1 MDRKSAASSGR
12 SGKKEFSVKGLVMA
26 GIWIFAEQA
35 RHTLELLQA
44 AQTIVE
50 AGMGGEIAAF
60 SWPGGPAPDE
70 LGAGGADEVLMLP
83 PLAGDQPLEAYAPAI
98 LKEARQVRPD
108 LLLFAATARGKDLA
122 ARIAAGLDAGLCSGC
137 ISLRWDKESKTLE
150 MERLLY
156 GGAAVHRIAPLAFP
170 VLAAVPPGTFRA
182 GSGNP
187 GREPRIRHI
196 VSPPASLVTVL
207 ERKPR
212 ERQGQDLSA
221 AKVVVC
227 AGRGFEKQEDLALAR
242 ELADTLGGALA
253 CTRPLSEE
261 MHWLPEDLCIGLS
274 GIQVK
279 PDVYIGIG
287 VSGQVQHLTGIR
299 GAKVVCAVNRDDQ
312 APIFAAADLGVVG
325 DLYAVLPRLLQA
337 LKETASS

>member
-1 MDRKSAASSGR
+1 
-12 SGKKEFSVKGLVMA
+12 MA
-26 GIWIFAEQA
+26 GIWIFAEHAGQA
-35 RHTLELLQA
+35 LELLHA
-44 AQTIVE
+44 AQSLVD
-50 AGMGGEIAAF
+50 AGMGGELTAF

-83 PLAGDQPLEAYAPAI
+83 ALAEDQPLEAYAPAI
-98 LKEARQVRPD
+98 LVDARQERPD

-122 ARIAAGLDAGLCSGC
+122 AQIAAGLDAGLCSGC
-137 ISLRWDKESKTLE
+137 ISLHWDKESKTLE

-156 GGAAVHRIAPLAFP
+156 GGAAVQRIAPLAFP

-182 GSGNP
+182 GPGNP
-187 GREPRIRHI
+187 GREPRIRHLMP
-196 VSPPASLVTVL
+196 PPASPVAVQ

-212 ERQGQDLSA
+212 QRLEQDISA
-221 AKVVVC
+221 SKVVVC
-227 AGRGFEKQEDLALAR
+227 AGRGFEKREDLALAR
-242 ELADTLGGALA
+242 ELADALGGALA

-299 GAKVVCAVNRDDQ
+299 GAKVVCAVNRDEQ

-337 LKETASS
+337 LKEAASS

>member
-1 MDRKSAASSGR
+1 
-12 SGKKEFSVKGLVMA
+12 MA
-26 GIWIFAEQA
+26 GIWIFAEHA
-35 RHTLELLQA
+35 GHALELLQA
-44 AQTIVE
+44 AQTLVE
-50 AGMGGEIAAF
+50 AGMGGQIAAF

-70 LGAGGADEVLMLP
+70 LGAGGADEVLVLP
-83 PLAGDQPLEAYAPAI
+83 PLAGDQPLEAYVPAI
-98 LKEARQVRPD
+98 REEARQARPE
-108 LLLFAATARGKDLA
+108 LLLIAATVRGKDLA

-137 ISLRWDKESKTLE
+137 TSLRWDHESGTLE

-170 VLAAVPPGTFRA
+170 ILATVPPGTFHA
-182 GSGNP
+182 GPGNQ
-187 GREPRIRHI
+187 GRESQIRQI
-196 VSPPASLVTVL
+196 ASPPASPVSVL
-207 ERKPR
+207 ERKPK
-212 ERQGQDLSA
+212 ERRGQDISA

-242 ELADTLGGALA
+242 DLADALGGALA

-299 GAKVVCAVNRDDQ
+299 GARIVCAVNRDEQ

-337 LKETASS
+337 LKETASP